1 MKIFI
6 DSANIEEI
14 KKATSWGA
22 IDGATT
28 NPTLIAKEG
37 RDFKQTVIEICKIVN
52 GPVSAE
58 VMSTEADEMVEEAKK
73 LSRWHKHVVVKI
85 PCTAEGLKAAR
96 ILEEHKIRTNVTLV
110 FSPNQVLL
118 AAKAGASYISPFV
131 GRLDDAGEDGLSM
144 ISESLRIIDNYKFKS
159 QIIVASVR
167 SPLTVQRAAAIGA
180 HVSTV
185 PFKILEQMFKHPLT
199 DAGIKKF
206 QQDWES
212 VSNKNI

>member
-1 MKIFI
+1 MRGIF
-6 DSANIEEI
+6 SI
-14 KKATSWGA
+14 KTATDWGVV
-22 IDGATT
+22 DGATT

-58 VMSTEADEMVEEAKK
+58 VMSTEAGAMVEEAKK
-73 LSRWHKHVVVKI
+73 LSRWHKHVIIKI
-85 PCTAEGLKAAR
+85 PCTPEGLKTAK

-110 FSPNQVLL
+110 FSTNQVLL

-131 GRLDDAGEDGLSM
+131 GRLDDAGEDGLAM
-144 ISESLRIIDNYKFKS
+144 IAESLRIIENYKFKS
-159 QIIVASVR
+159 QIIAASVR
-167 SPLTVQRAAAIGA
+167 SPLTVQRAAALGA
-180 HVSTV
+180 HVATV

-212 VSNKNI
+212 VTSSPRA